1 MQKKHKLI
9 DMEDER
15 ERARTM
21 QRLEVTK
28 TSTTSPWSGGQ
39 ERWSFGSCSSSSAPN
54 TDEAMS
60 ASSRMA
66 LQVDKAISEE
76 SWTAFAIEKE
86 RDYWCST
93 DLAGEVEELEV
104 GGPWTL
110 PEGNSMDPDEEVYHP
125 PEGEKAAVEEGER

>member
-1 MQKKHKLI
+1 MQKKHKLTE
-9 DMEDER
+9 MEDER
-15 ERARTM
+15 EWARTM

-28 TSTTSPWSGGQ
+28 TSTASPWSGGQ
-39 ERWSFGSCSSSSAPN
+39 ERWSFGSYSSSSAPN
-54 TDEAMS
+54 TDGAMS

-76 SWTAFAIEKE
+76 SWTTFAIKKE

-110 PEGNSMDPDEEVYHP
+110 PKGNSMDPEEEVYHP
-125 PEGEKAAVEEGER
+125 PDGEKAAVEEEER